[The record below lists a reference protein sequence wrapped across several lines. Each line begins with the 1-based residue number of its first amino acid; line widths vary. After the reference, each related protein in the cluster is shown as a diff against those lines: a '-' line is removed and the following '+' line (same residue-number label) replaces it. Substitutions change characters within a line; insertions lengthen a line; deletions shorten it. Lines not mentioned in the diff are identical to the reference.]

1 MISIFHKEA
10 TVRNFRVLSTKQRLV
25 LQWTRSLMVQVN
37 ITITNRD
44 LLKVVFKKKTVILDS
59 YIKEEIGSG

>member
-1 MISIFHKEA
+1 MIGIFHKEA
-10 TVRNFRVLSTKQRLV
+10 TVQNFRVLSTKQRLV
-25 LQWTRSLMVQVN
+25 LQWARSLKVQVN

-59 YIKEEIGSG
+59 YIKEKIGSG